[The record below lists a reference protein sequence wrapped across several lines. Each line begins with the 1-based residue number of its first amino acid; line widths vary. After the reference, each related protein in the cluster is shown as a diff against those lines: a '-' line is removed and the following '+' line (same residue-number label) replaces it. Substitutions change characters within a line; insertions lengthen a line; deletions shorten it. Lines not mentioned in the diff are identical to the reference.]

1 MSEQPAITV
10 SNLGKRY
17 RVGGQ
22 FQLDRTLPEAV
33 ASLWRKLWRRD
44 AAPTVATPTGAD
56 RDFWALRDVSFSIAP
71 GEVVGLIGR
80 NGAGKSTLLKI
91 LSEITEPTTGK
102 AEIRGRV
109 ASLLEVGTGF
119 HPELTGRE
127 NIYLN
132 GSILGMNSREI
143 RGKFDQI
150 VEFSGI
156 EQFLDTPVKRYSSGM
171 TVRLAF
177 AVAAHL
183 EPEILIIDEVLA
195 VGDAEFQRR
204 CLGKMQDVA
213 HSGRTVLFVS
223 HNLAAVQSLCTRA
236 LLLQQGQVIQDG
248 QPHEV
253 IRDYLSHSADQRAVP
268 LAERTDREG
277 DGRARLRAC
286 SAVGAE
292 QSEAGKV
299 EIGQPW
305 RIEFAFDR
313 TSAGRTYALQLGIT
327 GSDGVKAGFLH
338 TDQVDGLPSA
348 WPTSGRLTLTLPDP
362 CQLWPGTYSINAALL
377 IDGKV
382 VDFVRNAAA
391 FEAVLS
397 PRLTTRLPARITATM
412 FLPFSAQLE
421 AEEAVIT
428 GSHDDHAT
436 RRAA

>member
-22 FQLDRTLPEAV
+22 FQLDRTLPEAI
-33 ASLWRKLWRRD
+33 AGLWHKLWRRD
-44 AAPTVATPTGAD
+44 APASAAALAGAD

-132 GSILGMNSREI
+132 GSILGMTRREI
-143 RGKFDQI
+143 HGKFAQI

-156 EQFLDTPVKRYSSGM
+156 EKFLDTPVKRYSSGM

-223 HNLAAVQSLCTRA
+223 HNLAAVQSLCSRA

-253 IRDYLSHSADQRAVP
+253 IRDYLRHSADQRAIP
-268 LAERTDREG
+268 LADRTDREG

-286 SAVGAE
+286 QASGTGQAE
-292 QSEAGKV
+292 PGSV

-305 RIEFAFDR
+305 QIELAFDR
-313 TSAGRTYALQLGIT
+313 SAAGQTYAVQVGVL
-327 GSDGVKAGFLH
+327 GSDGVKAAFLH
-338 TDQVDGLPSA
+338 TDQVDGLPGN
-348 WPTSGRLTLTLPDP
+348 WPTSGRLTLKLPDP
-362 CQLWPGTYSINAALL
+362 CQLWPGAYSINVALL

-397 PRLTTRLPARITATM
+397 PRLSTRLPARITARM
-412 FLPFSAQLE
+412 FMPFSAQLE
-421 AEEAVIT
+421 ADEAT
-428 GSHDDHAT
+428 TTDNHDDHAT